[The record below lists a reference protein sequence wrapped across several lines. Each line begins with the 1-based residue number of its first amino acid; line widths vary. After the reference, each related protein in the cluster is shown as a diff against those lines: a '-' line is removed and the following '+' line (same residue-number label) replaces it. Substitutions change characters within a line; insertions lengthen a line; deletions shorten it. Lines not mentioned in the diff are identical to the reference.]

1 MRAPAAAPRR
11 HRAQCIQCTDLQN
24 FFQPQKNKK
33 THGKQPNANPVAI
46 PSDFKILQ
54 GAVVSGL
61 SNGLING
68 AIQWF
73 LLRGETAI
81 PVSVDGITN
90 DQQTVLGMAVPLAVS
105 LAMVLTI
112 IAYVTL
118 RAPKR
123 RFLPSGLWLTVKHG
137 VFAFGL
143 IVAAAVVWKRS
154 MGTVTVSLAT
164 AVTVLAVVSG
174 VVGAVVNDMT
184 LHASLL
190 RQP

>member
-1 MRAPAAAPRR
+1 MP
-11 HRAQCIQCTDLQN
+11 
-24 FFQPQKNKK
+24 
-33 THGKQPNANPVAI
+33 NPVAI
-46 PSDFKILQ
+46 PSDSKILQ

-81 PVSVDGITN
+81 PVSVDAITN
-90 DQQTVLGMAVPLAVS
+90 QQQTVLGMAVVLAVS
-105 LAMVLTI
+105 LAMVLTV
-112 IAYVTL
+112 IAYATL
-118 RAPKR
+118 KAPKR

-137 VFAFGL
+137 VFALGL
-143 IVAAAVVWKRS
+143 IVAAAVVWQRS

-164 AVTVLAVVSG
+164 AVTVLGVVSG
-174 VVGAVVNDMT
+174 VVGAVVNYMT